1 MKPPAFAALLTVA
14 LALPALAAAPKAP
27 PLATYTSLWQ
37 SSPFTVKP
45 QVEKTGPAV
54 EVNPFEDWALGG
66 VSTLN
71 GRYRVVLFNRKEANL
86 QKFVDQG
93 DTSGEFQIVSVK
105 QDPKDYKKTEVV
117 ITGSGK
123 RGTVTYDDKV
133 LSTRGAAAAKAAQQ
147 AQMQAKMAQARAQA
161 QQQQPVQGQLP
172 GVQPPQGGQ
181 PGQGHP
187 GQGHGDGQRPPR
199 MRVIPQ
205 PGQTPAPA
213 TPPPAPGR

>member
-1 MKPPAFAALLTVA
+1 
-14 LALPALAAAPKAP
+14 
-27 PLATYTSLWQ
+27 LWQ
-37 SSPFTVKP
+37 NSPFTTKP
-45 QVEKTGPAV
+45 VVEKAGPAV

-86 QKFVDQG
+86 QKFVVQG

-133 LSTRGAAAAKAAQQ
+133 MSTRGAAAAKAAQNAQ
-147 AQMQAKMAQARAQA
+147 ALAKAAQARAQF
-161 QQQQPVQGQLP
+161 QQQAQAQP
-172 GVQPPQGGQ
+172 GVQPPQGG
-181 PGQGHP
+181 HP
-187 GQGHGDGQRPPR
+187 GHGDGQRPPR

-205 PGQTPAPA
+205 PGQAPAPA
-213 TPPPAPGR
+213 TPPAAPGR